1 MFSQGTISG
10 AIKLG
15 CFTDEIDWPWDP
27 EGSGDE
33 VPSTE
38 ASNQDQKYDDSSHRR
53 LLWDAKPYHAAML
66 RDDTGEASIAR
77 IDRDRVTNRLRVL
90 FENSH
95 IITPL
100 LVIEA
105 LTS

>member
-1 MFSQGTISG
+1 
-10 AIKLG
+10 
-15 CFTDEIDWPWDP
+15 
-27 EGSGDE
+27 
-33 VPSTE
+33 
-38 ASNQDQKYDDSSHRR
+38 
-53 LLWDAKPYHAAML
+53 ML